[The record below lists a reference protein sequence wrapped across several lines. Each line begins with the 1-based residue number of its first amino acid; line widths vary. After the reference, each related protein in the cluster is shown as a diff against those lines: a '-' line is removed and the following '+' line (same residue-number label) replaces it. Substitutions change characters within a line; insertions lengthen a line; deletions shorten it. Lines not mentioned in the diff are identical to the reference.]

1 MWAALKGDLWH
12 PSLHKKA
19 LLSLHKKARTSSHV
33 EMATEQE
40 VLCRAIDEELAA
52 FLRCIDNYETAS
64 REVSRACKPASAL
77 CCDAGS
83 APTES
88 ASPWGSLGA

>member
-1 MWAALKGDLWH
+1 MGCTLKGTH
-12 PSLHKKA
+12 AQESTN
-19 LLSLHKKARTSSHV
+19 LLSHV